1 MKETAPD
8 TFYWPSSPS
17 SGGSFDKP
25 NDDNRG
31 DAHYWDVWHGQLPF
45 SEYLNHYFR
54 FCSEF
59 GFQSLPSIKTI
70 ETFTEEKDRNL
81 FSKVMESHQKNPAA
95 NGKILYYLSET
106 FRYPGD
112 LSGLTFLSQILQGYA
127 MKVATEHW
135 RRNRG
140 RCMGSIYW
148 QFNDNWPVA
157 SWSSMDYYGRYKA
170 LHYMARVF
178 NESVAGSICKEGNTM
193 GFWISNESL
202 KEAAVEMK
210 ISLKDLDFQVL
221 YEESVSG
228 TVAPLSA
235 ADLLTKDFSE
245 LIEGR
250 SEQVFVTME
259 YKVTDKETGRTEE
272 RCEFETFVPVKHLE
286 LKDPEL
292 TVSCQEDGTVT
303 LSAKSFAPY
312 CMVEGINEDII
323 WDSNVL
329 AMTDGKERVLHP
341 VKGVVP
347 GVKPEIRVYDVYHT
361 YA

>member
-1 MKETAPD
+1 M
-8 TFYWPSSPS
+8 
-17 SGGSFDKP
+17 
-25 NDDNRG
+25 
-31 DAHYWDVWHGQLPF
+31 
-45 SEYLNHYFR
+45 
-54 FCSEF
+54 
-59 GFQSLPSIKTI
+59 
-70 ETFTEEKDRNL
+70 
-81 FSKVMESHQKNPAA
+81 
-95 NGKILYYLSET
+95 
-106 FRYPGD
+106 
-112 LSGLTFLSQILQGYA
+112 
-127 MKVATEHW
+127 
-135 RRNRG
+135 
-140 RCMGSIYW
+140 
-148 QFNDNWPVA
+148 
-157 SWSSMDYYGRYKA
+157 
-170 LHYMARVF
+170 
-178 NESVAGSICKEGNTM
+178 
-193 GFWISNESL
+193 
-202 KEAAVEMK
+202 
-210 ISLKDLDFQVL
+210 L

-259 YKVTDKETGRTEE
+259 YKVTDKETGKTEE

-312 CMVEGINEDII
+312 CMVEGIHEEII